1 MRAAKKITDM
11 LVDRQ
16 VQLSGHGY
24 VSLSLCDGTRVLVTC
39 AIKSTRREV
48 NCKVKYLW
56 QCGSLQM
63 IVP

>member
-39 AIKSTRREV
+39 AIKSMRRECTV
-48 NCKVKYLW
+48 RLNTS
-56 QCGSLQM
+56 GSAAHYK
-63 IVP
+63 